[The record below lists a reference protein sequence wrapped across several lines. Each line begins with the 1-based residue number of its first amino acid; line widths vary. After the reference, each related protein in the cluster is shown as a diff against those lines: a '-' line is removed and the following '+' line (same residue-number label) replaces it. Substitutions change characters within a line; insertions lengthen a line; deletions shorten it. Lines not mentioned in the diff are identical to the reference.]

1 MSLEQMVGLVLV
13 IVTAAFILVLG
24 FLWPKLKMISLRA
37 IPALKQ
43 LRKSVGLTIEDG
55 KRLHVSLGN
64 ASILG
69 AGNAASLA
77 GLSTIERLAMLSM
90 VSDRPPVV
98 TSGDGSLMIL
108 SQDVLRYL
116 YRNANILPQHDP
128 LRGRLTGNTPFAYA
142 LGAMPVIARED
153 VLTSVLV
160 GRFGPEVA
168 FLNDIAY
175 QKKVYSLAASD
186 DLTAQ
191 AVMVA
196 TAQDVLIGEELFA
209 LPAYLQK
216 SNFHRASLLGQDML
230 RWILVA
236 VILGGVIL
244 AILRQLFGLAI
255 L

>member
-1 MSLEQMVGLVLV
+1 MSLEQIIGLALV
-13 IVTAAFILVLG
+13 ILTAILILVFGL
-24 FLWPKLKMISLRA
+24 LWPRLKRFSLRS
-37 IPALKQ
+37 IPALNQ

-77 GLSTIERLAMLSM
+77 GLSMIERLAMLSM
-90 VSDRPPVV
+90 VSDRPTIV

-116 YRNANILPQHDP
+116 YRKGNILTQYDP
-128 LRGRLTGNTPFAYA
+128 LHGQLTGISPFSYA
-142 LGAMPVIARED
+142 VGAMPVIANED
-153 VLTSVLV
+153 VLTSVLI

-168 FLNDIAY
+168 FLNDVAY
-175 QKKVYSLAASD
+175 QNKVYSLAASD

-191 AVMVA
+191 AVMFA
-196 TAQDVLIGEELFA
+196 SAQDVLIGEELYA
-209 LPAYLQK
+209 LPAYLQRG
-216 SNFHRASLLGQDML
+216 SFQRASLLSQDIL

-236 VILGGVIL
+236 VLLGGVIL
-244 AILRQLFGLAI
+244 AIIRQLFGLTI